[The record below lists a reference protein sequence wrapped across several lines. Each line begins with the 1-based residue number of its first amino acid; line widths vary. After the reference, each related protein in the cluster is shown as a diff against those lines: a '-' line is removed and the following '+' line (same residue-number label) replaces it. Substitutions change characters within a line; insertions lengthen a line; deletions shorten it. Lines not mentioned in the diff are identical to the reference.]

1 LTKAE
6 PIPRSKYIK
15 KLMAVFAI
23 AHIPNLSIPILW
35 TIYGV
40 RRKLRIYPQKRPAEV
55 KIVFLMIF
63 FEVASGNIV
72 IPLRLEIPHFS

>member
-1 LTKAE
+1 LTKDE
-6 PIPRSKYIK
+6 PIPRSRNKK
-15 KLMAVFAI
+15 KLIAVFAI

-40 RRKLRIYPQKRPAEV
+40 RRKLRKYPQKRPAEV

-63 FEVASGNIV
+63 LEVGSGN
-72 IPLRLEIPHFS
+72 